1 MRTFIKLR
9 SFLAMESGLA
19 ERVGMLERSTN
30 KLFKAVFE
38 RLDDLEEGLPDH
50 PKDRKRIGLK
60 PKN

>member
-1 MRTFIKLR
+1 
-9 SFLAMESGLA
+9 MESGLA